1 MRKISSAADLK
12 ASIQEL
18 EIITK
23 RQEDALKLNA
33 KSTAKDFKPVNLI
46 RMGVNQVAEASSK
59 QDIRSTA
66 INTFIGLAAGVITR
80 KIIVGGS
87 RNIFKRTLGAALQA
101 AIIRLFYRK
110 LPEWQRMLVSMLPAT
125 KHKRTSMRVNQPT
138 TIRILN

>member
-18 EIITK
+18 EIITQ
-23 RQEDALKLNA
+23 RQEEALKSEA
-33 KSTAKDFKPVNLI
+33 KSTVKDFKPVNLI

-66 INTFIGLAAGVITR
+66 INTFIGLAAGMITR
-80 KIIVGGS
+80 KVIVGRS
-87 RNIFKRTLGAALQA
+87 TNIFKRTLGAALQA

-110 LPEWQRMLVSMLPAT
+110 LPEWQRMLINMLPAAKPKYT
-125 KHKRTSMRVNQPT
+125 MVKSSQPT
-138 TIRILN
+138 TIKIL